1 LEGVLLL
8 LERGIVGVLLLESGV
23 GILLLEDS
31 FLAFLHRFG
40 KLEEF
45 GIVNHGNNF
54 FFWRKGMETMGEDDG
69 YNTKCG
75 GLTNKW

>member
-45 GIVNHGNNF
+45 GIVNHGTYF
-54 FFWRKGMETMGEDDG
+54 FFF
-69 YNTKCG
+69 G
-75 GLTNKW
+75 GKVWKRWVRMMAIIPNVVG